1 VVRTTHGTTE
11 WTGRVL
17 RLAQTGNLQ
26 TYSLLLAA
34 GAAVA
39 LYLMLRS

>member
-1 VVRTTHGTTE
+1 VE

-26 TYSLLLAA
+26 TYTLLMAA
-34 GAAVA
+34 GAALV
-39 LYLMLRS
+39 LYLILTH